1 VATTGKLVVITG
13 PSGAGKSTVVEKVR
27 AHTDVAYS
35 VSATTRS
42 PREGEV
48 DGRDYQFVSR
58 QAFEAMIAADELLE
72 WATVFGGEYY
82 GTPAAPVAQAIAAG
96 KAMILEIDIQGGLQV
111 ASRMPEAMF
120 VLLLPPD
127 EATLRQ
133 RLAGRGT
140 EGMTALEERLA
151 KANEEIRT
159 ARDSGVYNIEV
170 VNDDLAT
177 TVQQVV
183 ALINEV

>member
-1 VATTGKLVVITG
+1 VSTAGKLVVITG
-13 PSGAGKSTVVEKVR
+13 PSGAGKSTVVQQVLAR
-27 AHTDVAYS
+27 TDAVYS
-35 VSATTRS
+35 ISATTRS

-48 DGRDYQFVSR
+48 NGREYRFVSR
-58 QAFEAMIAADELLE
+58 DAFEAMIAADELLE

-82 GTPAAPVAQAIAAG
+82 GTPAGPVDEAIAAG
-96 KAMILEIDIQGGLQV
+96 RTVILEIDIQGGLQV
-111 ASRMPEAMF
+111 AGRMPEAMF

-140 EGMTALEERLA
+140 EGSTALEERLA

-159 ARDSGVYNIEV
+159 ARDSGVYNVEV
-170 VNDDLAT
+170 VNDDLETA
-177 TVQQVV
+177 VQHVV
-183 ALINEV
+183 ALINEE

>member
-13 PSGAGKSTVVEKVR
+13 PSGAGKSTVVAEVR
-27 AHTDVAYS
+27 QRVDVTYS
-35 VSATTRS
+35 VSATTRQ

-58 QAFEAMIAADELLE
+58 QAFEQMVADGQMLE
-72 WATVFGGEYY
+72 WATVFGGECY
-82 GTPAAPVAQAIAAG
+82 GTPAAPVEAAIAAG
-96 KAMILEIDIQGGLQV
+96 QTVILEIDIQGGLQV
-111 ASRMPEAMF
+111 AQRMPDATF
-120 VLLLPPD
+120 ILLLPPD
-127 EATLRQ
+127 QATLRQ
-133 RLAGRGT
+133 RLSGRGT
-140 EGMTALEERLA
+140 EGDDALTERLA

-177 TVQQVV
+177 TVERIVD
-183 ALINEV
+183 LIDEE